1 MSTRIA
7 RRDRRNHE
15 HGHEWVDTER
25 EHLRFIAARQRVLAI
40 ADGRLKVS
48 KRVRRQGA
56 SYHIAPGLPWLSII
70 PEVKGF
76 RADIERRLAGV
87 KITREE
93 SAA

>member
-7 RRDRRNHE
+7 RRDRRHHE
-15 HGHEWVDTER
+15 HGHTWTNPEH
-25 EHLRFIAARQRVLAI
+25 EHLRFIAARQRILAI

-48 KRVRRQGA
+48 KRARRQGT

-76 RADIERRLAGV
+76 RAEIERRLAGV

-93 SAA
+93 TAA